1 MHFCLLSQ
9 PALYLVSSL
18 LGQVGALP
26 FFQAMMAHCHLPRRL
41 FCLLPSTVSTH
52 VKLEPCTQLFDDSA
66 LLCALS
72 TSPDLSVS
80 LDTMSFRLSA
90 S

>member
-26 FFQAMMAHCHLPRRL
+26 FFQATMAHCHLPRRL
-41 FCLLPSTVSTH
+41 FCLLSTVSTH
-52 VKLEPCTQLFDDSA
+52 VKLEPCTQSFDGSA

-72 TSPDLSVS
+72 KSPDLSVS